1 MASIVKEPF
10 GRHDG
15 KDVDLYTLTSD
26 DGAKVKIST
35 YGGIVT
41 SWTAPDREGKHADIV
56 LGFNDLAGY
65 TSPEYL
71 ATGPYFG
78 AVIGRFGNRIGWAG
92 FRLDGVEHGLDAN
105 EGGNTVHGGQKGFD
119 KRVWDGTGEA
129 VGDRARLAL
138 EYVSADGEERFP
150 GELSARVVYTLRSG
164 GVLEVEYSATTD
176 RPTVVNLT
184 QHTYFN
190 LKGEGSG
197 DILATELELNAG
209 RFTPIDENLI
219 TTGELRDVAG
229 TPFDFRRPTAIGARV
244 DQADEQLAY
253 GHGYDHNFVID
264 RGSEPGLVL
273 AARAYDPGRGRVLE
287 VHTTEPG
294 VQFYSGNHLDGT
306 FTGKSGKPYGCRVG
320 FCLETQ
326 HFPDSPNKP
335 EFPSVVLRPGETYR
349 TTTVF
354 KLSVR

>member
-1 MASIVKEPF
+1 MAGIVKEPF

-15 KDVDLYTLTSD
+15 KDVDLYSLTAD
-26 DGAKVKIST
+26 DGAKVKVST

-41 SWTAPDREGKHADIV
+41 SWTAPDRAGKQADIV
-56 LGFNDLAGY
+56 LGFNDLADY

-78 AVIGRFGNRIGWAG
+78 AVIGRYGNRIGGAS
-92 FRLDGVEHGLDAN
+92 FCLEGVEYRLDAN
-105 EGGNTVHGGQKGFD
+105 EGGNTVHGGRKGFD
-119 KRVWDGTGEA
+119 KRVWDGAGEA
-129 VGDRARLAL
+129 DGDRARLVL
-138 EYVSADGEERFP
+138 EYSSADGEEGFP
-150 GELSARVVYTLRSG
+150 GELSAGVVYTLRSG
-164 GVLEVEYSATTD
+164 VLEIEYSATTD
-176 RPTVVNLT
+176 RPTIVNLT

-190 LKGEGSG
+190 LMGESSG
-197 DILATELELNAG
+197 DILATELELNAS
-209 RFTPIDENLI
+209 RFTPIYENLI

-229 TPFDFRRPTAIGARV
+229 TPFDFRRPAAIGARV
-244 DQADEQLAY
+244 DQADEQLAC
-253 GHGYDHNFVID
+253 GRGYDHNFVID

-273 AARAYDPGRGRVLE
+273 AARAYDPGSGRVLE

-294 VQFYSGNHLDGT
+294 VQFYSGNYLDGT

-335 EFPSVVLRPGETYR
+335 EFPSVALMPGETYR

-354 KLSVR
+354 KFSVR